1 MAQLNAPPASRHH
14 RPLAARRGISSV
26 ELALIVAVVAVA
38 LMVAFRFRP
47 RHDHSPF
54 SIYGV
59 SPGMSLAELTSTV
72 EGHGGKVSCRPE
84 PHLYQTCAL
93 KLETD
98 PGIVLTLLDP
108 KSRVIVFHARGVVG
122 MAGFADEADAARA
135 AWGHMALGTPSPP
148 VVELGDTGVVRWMSP
163 DKRWAA
169 ELHYA
174 GIGDPDPPMGIVLV
188 DRKAV
193 ATYAAHSPQA
203 REEVKRSGWIP
214 PSVADAAAAFENREG
229 DRQSNY
235 QAMSATLSVLR
246 DCETA
251 HYTEHQ
257 SYTEDQ
263 TQLVG
268 LLVVGNSNLEILTA
282 TDSGWTARATS
293 QAIPGISCVAYG
305 GRVPA
310 SDWPVT
316 AGGKR
321 ITWVEGT
328 ACDSMP
334 PLIKPSLGAR

>member
-1 MAQLNAPPASRHH
+1 V
-14 RPLAARRGISSV
+14 ARRGISSV
-26 ELALIVAVVAVA
+26 ERALVLAIVAVA

-72 EGHGGKVSCRPE
+72 EGHGGKVSCP
-84 PHLYQTCAL
+84 PQPDSYQTCAL
-93 KLETD
+93 KLEND

-108 KSRVIVFHARGVVG
+108 KKRVIVFHARGVIG
-122 MAGFADEADAARA
+122 MAGFADEGDAARA
-135 AWGHMALGTPSPP
+135 SWGNVAQATSSPP
-148 VVELGDTGVVRWMSP
+148 VVEFGDTGVVRWMSP

-188 DRKAV
+188 DRKGV

-203 REEVKRSGWIP
+203 KEEAKRSGWLP
-214 PSVADAAAAFENREG
+214 PSVEEAAAAFENRQA
-229 DRQSNY
+229 DRQSDFG
-235 QAMSATLSVLR
+235 AMSATLSVLR
-246 DCETA
+246 ERETA
-251 HYTEHQ
+251 HYMEHR
-257 SYTEDQ
+257 SYTDDQ
-263 TQLVG
+263 TQLPG
-268 LLVVGNSNLEILTA
+268 LLVIGNSNLEILTA

-293 QAIPGISCVAYG
+293 RAIPGISCVAYG

-316 AGGKR
+316 AGGKH